1 MVGYL
6 RLLALFDMKF
16 ICIFGSVSGKEKTK
30 SRAEAKRTKY
40 MFTPSESNDVSDLHE
55 NLLSHRDAMH
65 SSFAGGDTRYSD
77 YDPPN
82 FLEDMESDYSE
93 SETDS
98 SDMEEDTDDDIP
110 LLSGKVFL
118 DS

>member
-1 MVGYL
+1 MVKYF
-6 RLLALFDMKF
+6 RLLALFDIKF
-16 ICIFGSVSGKEKTK
+16 ICNFDSVSGKENTRSKV
-30 SRAEAKRTKY
+30 EAKRTKY
-40 MFTPSESNDVSDLHE
+40 MFTPNESNDVSDLHE
-55 NLLSHRDAMH
+55 SLLSHREAMH
-65 SSFAGGDTRYSD
+65 SSFAGGDSRYSD
-77 YDPPN
+77 YDPPE

-110 LLSGKVFL
+110 LLSGEPFL